1 MAKEEED
8 AVAQEVVAVA
18 VAREAEEADGEVEAE
33 DIVRKTAIG
42 RDAILPGTNAEGNAE
57 AVAIENIDVT
67 IVATTKTFRRRPF
80 VDFASVGST

>member
-42 RDAILPGTNAEGNAE
+42 RDAILPGTNNAEGDAE
-57 AVAIENIDVT
+57 AVAIDVT